1 MEKKKGERKKDGDV
15 VFAGDL
21 SIRICENFTIDSV
34 YHALSNGVIFI
45 NSARDQKF

>member
-1 MEKKKGERKKDGDV
+1 MEKKKREKKDGDV
-15 VFAGDL
+15 VFAEDL

-34 YHALSNGVIFI
+34 YHALSNDVIFI